1 MMKKL
6 ILLIACVS
14 FSILFVACS
23 QNSKRPQSDGSVPQV
38 NAMKEAG
45 KQIDGSE
52 GSTMGIKPP
61 STQNTDVLLPE
72 IKERYKGIVLNVIS
86 VKDGKIID
94 ELALPFKKKTVIKGT
109 PYSILVDSFFTT
121 FKMDEKGVINSS
133 IEEANPATKVK
144 LYKADKV
151 VFDGWL
157 FQNFP
162 DVHQFSDPEYSFILL
177 KGDKK

>member
-1 MMKKL
+1 MKKL
-6 ILLIACVS
+6 LLLVVCFS

-23 QNSKRPQSDGSVPQV
+23 QNSKRTPSEGAVPQV

-45 KQIDGSE
+45 GSE
-52 GSTMGIKPP
+52 TSTMGIKTP
-61 STQNTDVLLPE
+61 STENADVLLPE
-72 IKERYKGIVLNVIS
+72 IAEKYKGIVINVIS
-86 VKDGKIID
+86 VKDGKVID
-94 ELALPFKKKTVIKGT
+94 EVVLPFKQKTAIKGT
-109 PYSILVDSFFTT
+109 PYSITVDSFFTT

-133 IEEANPATKVK
+133 IEESNPATKVK
-144 LYKADKV
+144 LYKGDEL

-162 DVHQFSDPEYSFILL
+162 DVHQFSDPEYSFVML

>member
-6 ILLIACVS
+6 ILLVVCLS

-23 QNSKRPQSDGSVPQV
+23 QNSKRSESDGSVPKV
-38 NAMKEAG
+38 NAMKDAG
-45 KQIDGSE
+45 MKAGSSAD
-52 GSTMGIKPP
+52 STMGIKPP
-61 STQNTDVLLPE
+61 STQNADVLLPE
-72 IKERYKGIVLNVIS
+72 ISAKYKGIVLNVVS
-86 VKDGKIID
+86 VKDGKVIN
-94 ELALPFKKKTVIKGT
+94 EVTLPFKEKTVIKGT

-133 IEEANPATKVK
+133 LEEVNPATKVK
-144 LYKADKV
+144 LYKDDRI

-157 FQNFP
+157 FQNYP

-177 KGDKK
+177 KGEKK